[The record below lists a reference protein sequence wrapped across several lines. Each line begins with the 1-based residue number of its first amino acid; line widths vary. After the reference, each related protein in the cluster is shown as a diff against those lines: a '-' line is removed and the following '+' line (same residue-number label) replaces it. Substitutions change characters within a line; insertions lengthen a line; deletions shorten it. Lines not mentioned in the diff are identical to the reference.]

1 MKIPL
6 KYSLL
11 KLRDKLG
18 KAYIPILLLVFSC
31 FLFIIMFGSVHQK
44 RVEIKEGQL
53 AENTI
58 RANKNVENTYET
70 AQKKKLAA
78 EAVTPEYIYQEDT
91 ADVQH
96 KRIEKL
102 FKLIIT
108 ANEKTDKDYEEKKA
122 KAKKDETIPKPTT
135 EERIA
140 NLKAQFESL
149 DQDEVAFY
157 QKFPNV
163 FYENIF
169 SLDENQ
175 IQQVKTESL
184 KIVDE
189 KMKDHVREADLDN
202 IRQSAIEKIQFL
214 DVTNTM
220 QQEIRYIVN
229 QGIVANDFANDKKT
243 KEMRQNAMDAVPLAM
258 IYQGEIIV
266 REGTQIDSKA
276 MEKLELLGMTN
287 QNTSLFPMAALAL
300 AIVLQVFVLLF
311 FTKQVAEEGKRRH
324 FILFYVGAMS
334 LSVVL
339 MKFFQIFQSEQM
351 MYISLFFPAAFT
363 PLVLNYFVS
372 RRAGVLAAVFQVIFS
387 LFVFYNSI
395 GTNSL
400 TIILVSYMFSGL
412 LATVV
417 KRTRIAEQGL
427 VAVFWVIIFP
437 VSLEFIL
444 MVYQGM
450 SFFDGKSWTMMICAL
465 AGTILSFLATMG
477 LHPYIELLVTDD
489 SVIVLNELSNPNHPL
504 LKQLLEEA
512 PGTYHHSMMVAS
524 LSANAVAEIGG
535 RSLLTRVACYYHD
548 IGKIKHANF
557 FVENLPAGAE
567 NPHNFLLPEDSK
579 QIIFGHVIDGA
590 KILEDYHMPEMVIDI
605 CRQHHGTTLMKFF
618 YVKAKERNSE
628 ISESDFRYPGP
639 KPQTREAG
647 IVSIAD
653 TCEAAVRAM
662 DHPTNEKIQAFVH
675 NVIQDRISDGQLD
688 DCGLTMKEIRIIEKS
703 LVNGLCSTFH
713 SRIKYPKM
721 KSEAEEMKVE
731 QEKRDD

>member
-1 MKIPL
+1 MRIPL
-6 KYSLL
+6 KFTLL

-18 KAYIPILLLVFSC
+18 KAFIPILLLIFSI
-31 FLFIIMFGSVHQK
+31 FLFFIMFGSVYQK
-44 RVEIKEGQL
+44 KVEIQEGQL
-53 AENTI
+53 AEKTI
-58 RANKNVENTYET
+58 RATKNVENTYET
-70 AQKKKLAA
+70 KAKKKLAA
-78 EAVTPEYIYQEDT
+78 EAITPEYIYQEDT
-91 ADVQH
+91 AEIQH
-96 KRIEKL
+96 NRIEKL
-102 FKLIIT
+102 FKLINT
-108 ANEKTDKDYEEKKA
+108 TNDKIDKEYQDKQA
-122 KAKKDETIPKPTT
+122 KAKKDETVPKPTV
-135 EERIA
+135 EERVA
-140 NLKAQFESL
+140 SLKSQFESL
-149 DQDEVAFY
+149 DQDEVTFY
-157 QKFPNV
+157 QKLPNV
-163 FYENIF
+163 FYQNIF
-169 SLDENQ
+169 SLDVDQ
-175 IQQVKTESL
+175 LQSVKTESL
-184 KIVDE
+184 TIIDD

-202 IRQSAIEKIQFL
+202 IRQTAIEKIQFL
-214 DVTNTM
+214 DVTSTM
-220 QQEIRYIVN
+220 QQVIRYLVNEAIVP
-229 QGIVANDFANDKKT
+229 NDFANDKKT
-243 KEMRQNAMDAVPLAM
+243 KELRQNAMDAVAPAM

-287 QNTSLFPMAALAL
+287 QNTSIFPMVALGL
-300 AIVLQVFVLLF
+300 AIALQILVLLF
-311 FTKQVAEEGKRRH
+311 FTKQVSEEGKRRY
-324 FILFYVGAMS
+324 FILFYVMAMS
-334 LSVVL
+334 LSVIL
-339 MKFFQIFQSEQM
+339 MKFFQIFQTEQM
-351 MYISLFFPAAFT
+351 TYVSLFFPAAFT

-400 TIILVSYMFSGL
+400 TIILISYMISGL
-412 LATVV
+412 FATVV
-417 KRTRIAEQGL
+417 KRTRISEQGMI
-427 VAVFWVIIFP
+427 AVFWVIIFP
-437 VSLEFIL
+437 VCMDFIL

-450 SFFDGKSWTMMICAL
+450 SLLDSKSWTMMICAL
-465 AGTILSFLATMG
+465 AGTVLSFLATMG
-477 LHPYIELLVTDD
+477 LHPYIELMVTDD

-504 LKQLLEEA
+504 LKKLLEEA

-590 KILEDYHMPEMVIDI
+590 VILEDYHMPEMVIDI

-618 YVKAKERNSE
+618 YVKAKERNPE
-628 ISESDFRYPGP
+628 IAEADFRYPGP

-662 DHPTNEKIQAFVH
+662 DHPTNEKIKAFVH
-675 NVIQDRISDGQLD
+675 NVVQDRISDGQLD
-688 DCGLTMKEIRIIEKS
+688 ECGLTMKEIRMVEKS
-703 LVNGLCSTFH
+703 LVSGLCSTFH

-721 KSEAEEMKVE
+721 KSEAEKMKDE